1 MQKMMDLVDIET
13 KILFSVQP
21 WREKHGLARERS
33 VVAKI
38 NLPLTLLHVVYEV
51 NSHLVASNVKYRCY
65 KLHKVIF
72 QRYPTI
78 NNLRSHLIIQK

>member
-38 NLPLTLLHVVYEV
+38 NLPLTLLQVE
-51 NSHLVASNVKYRCY
+51 YRCY